1 MAGRHERA
9 DAERERDVGEEIA
22 EAAERIADLALA
34 QRLERVEHL
43 EEPGIDELVV
53 GGFPGTVVE
62 IVFEADLVGTEAFEL
77 LRKKRVFFLHV
88 GPHRFGLLR
97 ESEPPA

>member
-1 MAGRHERA
+1 MAGRHESA
-9 DAERERDVGEEIA
+9 DAKRERDVGEEIA
-22 EAAERIADLALA
+22 EAAERVADLAFPEC
-34 QRLERVEHL
+34 LECVEHF

-53 GGFPGTVVE
+53 GRFACTVIE
-62 IVFEADLVGTEAFEL
+62 IVFEADLVGAEAFEL